1 MPLPKMKTSKNTI
14 KCCSTSSRTASIM
27 KYQKEENCG
36 GNHECPY
43 KELLSPNR
51 PITNV
56 NRVDRYNR
64 QINVVINW
72 SSRLIFHFENRTTTF
87 NGRKYDRGTSIAAV
101 FRIRRKRSIFGF
113 CLYHADCSE
122 GKNKILEK
130 ESY

>member
-1 MPLPKMKTSKNTI
+1 MN
-14 KCCSTSSRTASIM
+14 AF
-27 KYQKEENCG
+27 
-36 GNHECPY
+36 Y

-122 GKNKILEK
+122 GKNKFLEK
-130 ESY
+130 ESC